1 MTQAATFIDPATG
14 QTYPFGEPRWRA
26 PNGNP
31 LMISELPGMTRSEI
45 DASKRSIWR
54 YAKSLPV
61 DLPNPL
67 SMGEGCTPL
76 IRPEIDGLQLH
87 LKLEWF
93 SPTGSFKDR
102 GVSVLMSFLK
112 QQGIREVV
120 EDSSGN
126 AGASVAAYGV
136 AAGMATT
143 ILVPS
148 YTQPA
153 KIVQSRAYGA
163 EVVLV
168 PGTREDTAAAAIR
181 MAEEKFYAS
190 HNWHPMFLQGTKSLG
205 YEIWED
211 LGFTVP
217 DNIVIPASEGS
228 NVLGCYIAFNELVR
242 SGEIDRVPR
251 LFVSQPENCAPL
263 HHALQGTRQ
272 RCFHPTV
279 AEGTA
284 VRSPLRLPAIVSA
297 VQDTN
302 GGSVAISEEEI
313 IDASKRLAR
322 AGIFTEPSSAH
333 AWAGTRKLIESG
345 QINRSE
351 RTVVIL
357 TGTGLKAQ
365 SVYAEA
371 ETYSPPAS

>member
-1 MTQAATFIDPATG
+1 MTQAATFIDPTNG
-14 QTYPFGEPRWRA
+14 QTYPLSDRRWCA
-26 PNGNP
+26 TSGNP
-31 LMISELPGMTRSEI
+31 LMISDLPGMTRAEI
-45 DASKRSIWR
+45 NTHERSIWR

-61 DLPNPL
+61 DISEPISL
-67 SMGEGCTPL
+67 GEGCTPL
-76 IRPEIDGLQLH
+76 ISSEIDGMSFR

-102 GVSVLMSFLK
+102 GASVLMSFLK
-112 QQGIREVV
+112 QQGISKVV

-126 AGASVAAYGV
+126 AGAAVAAYGA
-136 AAGMATT
+136 AAGMAVT

-153 KIVQSRAYGA
+153 KIVQSRAFGA
-163 EVVLV
+163 AVELV
-168 PGTREDTAAAAIR
+168 PGTREDTAKAAIER
-181 MAEEKFYAS
+181 AENVFYAS
-190 HNWHPMFLQGTKSLG
+190 HNWHPMFMQGTKSLG

-211 LGFTVP
+211 LGFEAP

-228 NVLGCYIAFNELVR
+228 NVLGCYTAFQELVR
-242 SGEIDRVPR
+242 AGEISRMPR
-251 LFVSQPENCAPL
+251 LFVSQPKNCAPL

-272 RCFHPTV
+272 EQFQLTV

-284 VRSPLRLPAIVSA
+284 VRSPVRLSAIVNA
-297 VQDTN
+297 VQATC

-313 IDASKRLAR
+313 IATSKRLAR

-333 AWAGTRKLIESG
+333 AWAGARHFVESG
-345 QINRSE
+345 QISKSD

-357 TGTGLKAQ
+357 TGSGLKAQ
-365 SVYAEA
+365 SVYSE
-371 ETYSPPAS
+371 

>member
-1 MTQAATFIDPATG
+1 MPTAATFIDPASG
-14 QTYPFGEPRWRA
+14 QTYPLKEPRRQA
-26 PNGNP
+26 SNGNP
-31 LMISELPGMTRSEI
+31 LTISDLPGITRAEI
-45 DASKRSIWR
+45 DAPNRSIWR
-54 YAKSLPV
+54 YAKSLPIPIQCPIS
-61 DLPNPL
+61 L
-67 SMGEGCTPL
+67 GEGCTPL
-76 IRPEIDGLQLH
+76 IGSEIDGRQFH
-87 LKLEWF
+87 FKLEWF

-102 GVSVLMSFLK
+102 GASVLMSFLK
-112 QQGIREVV
+112 QQGISKVV

-126 AGASVAAYGV
+126 AGAAIAAYGA
-136 AAGMATT
+136 AAGMDVT

-148 YTQPA
+148 YTQSA

-163 EVVLV
+163 EVILV
-168 PGTREDTAAAAIR
+168 PGAREDTATAAVK
-181 MAEEKFYAS
+181 MAENIFYAS

-211 LGFTVP
+211 LGFAVP

-228 NVLGCYIAFNELVR
+228 NVLGCYIAFKELMR
-242 SGEIDRVPR
+242 AGEIDRMPR
-251 LFVSQPENCAPL
+251 LFASQPENSAPL

-272 RCFHPTV
+272 KRFLPTV

-284 VRSPLRLPAIVSA
+284 VKSPTRLQTMVQAI
-297 VQDTN
+297 QETN

-313 IDASKRLAR
+313 ISASKRLAR

-333 AWAGTRKLIESG
+333 AWVGAKKLIEDG
-345 QINRSE
+345 RIDRSD

-365 SVYAEA
+365 SVYSE
-371 ETYSPPAS
+371 

>member
-14 QTYPFGEPRWRA
+14 QTYPLDGSLWRA

-31 LMISELPGMTRSEI
+31 LMISDLPGITRAEI
-45 DASKRSIWR
+45 DAANRSIWR
-54 YAKSLPV
+54 YAEALPIEISNPISL
-61 DLPNPL
+61 
-67 SMGEGCTPL
+67 GEGCTPL
-76 IRPEIDGLQLH
+76 IGSKIDGLQFDF
-87 LKLEWF
+87 KLEWF
-93 SPTGSFKDR
+93 APTGSFKDR
-102 GVSVLMSFLK
+102 GMSVLMSFLK
-112 QQGIREVV
+112 QQDIGEIV

-126 AGASVAAYGV
+126 AGASIAAYGA
-136 AAGMATT
+136 AAGMVVTV
-143 ILVPS
+143 LVPS
-148 YTQPA
+148 YTQPS

-163 EVVLV
+163 EVILV
-168 PGTREDTAAAAIR
+168 PGTREDTATAAIK
-181 MAEEKFYAS
+181 MAEKTFYAS
-190 HNWHPMFLQGTKSLG
+190 HNWHPMFLQGTKTLG

-211 LGFTVP
+211 MGFTVP

-228 NVLGCYIAFNELVR
+228 NVLGCYIAFQELMR
-242 SGEIDRVPR
+242 SGEIDRMPR

-272 RCFHPTV
+272 ERFLPTV

-284 VRSPLRLPAIVSA
+284 VSSPTRLPAIVNA
-297 VQDTN
+297 VQETN

-333 AWAGTRKLIESG
+333 AWAGAKKLVEIS
-345 QINRSE
+345 QISRSD
-351 RTVVIL
+351 RTVIVL

-365 SVYAEA
+365 SI
-371 ETYSPPAS
+371 YSD